1 MPTSHLRLF
10 FSKCTY
16 EVLAG
21 EKTRAGQ
28 TACPSK
34 VILRY
39 DAGDGRVGSV
49 KGPGGENG
57 IGLGVGIGRRCD
69 GGNSRRTICVP
80 AVVSR

>member
-1 MPTSHLRLF
+1 MPVDGPSYLVGRTDERVLTMFLSSTNYRCLWTGPKAVNLRLI

-34 VILRY
+34 VILR
-39 DAGDGRVGSV
+39 
-49 KGPGGENG
+49 
-57 IGLGVGIGRRCD
+57 
-69 GGNSRRTICVP
+69 
-80 AVVSR
+80 